1 MIITAIET
9 KNKWE
14 KMACKYRTMRNGE
27 KSEKHK
33 WPSRLQKVNITRS

>member
-1 MIITAIET
+1 MEKTKFERSMVITAIET

-14 KMACKYRTMRNGE
+14 KMAYKYRTMRNGE

-33 WPSRLQKVNITRS
+33 